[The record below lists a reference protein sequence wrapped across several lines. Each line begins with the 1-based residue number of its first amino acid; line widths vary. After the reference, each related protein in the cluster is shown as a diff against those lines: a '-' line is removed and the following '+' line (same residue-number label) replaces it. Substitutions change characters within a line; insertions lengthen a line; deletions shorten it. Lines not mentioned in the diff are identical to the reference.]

1 MRIALKS
8 LEAKEYILNT
18 RYGASRNPHAGYYA
32 VRRETLMVQPVVDKH
47 RKSFAGILPPQWQE
61 VILRGHA
68 RTVAERERRMEQ
80 WEQLGNESKHEGLSR
95 ILLDPELLFR
105 KWVAED
111 AERLQAWMQ
120 LPNAEKTA
128 AARIRISS
136 KPTVASSRTD
146 TGEHHASSIEVATE
160 ELPRLLHD

>member
-8 LEAKEYILNT
+8 LEAKEYILKT
-18 RYGASRNPHAGYYA
+18 RYGASRNPHATYYA

-47 RKSFAGILPPQWQE
+47 RKSFTGILSSQWQE

-68 RTVAERERRMEQ
+68 QTVAERERRLEQ

-111 AERLQAWMQ
+111 AERLHAWMQ
-120 LPNAEKTA
+120 LPNAESCCQDQDLKQTHRRLQQNRHRRASCFVDRSGHRGTA
-128 AARIRISS
+128 
-136 KPTVASSRTD
+136 
-146 TGEHHASSIEVATE
+146 
-160 ELPRLLHD
+160 